1 MTVKPKENRIM
12 LQGKATIELIT
23 RQRWDAQE
31 SKIPGIYIVKKQNL
45 KLSLSKEEFNSYFV
59 EVNV

>member
-23 RQRWDAQE
+23 RQRWDAKE
-31 SKIPGIYIVKKQNL
+31 SKIPGIMKVARQNI
-45 KLSLSKEEFNSYFV
+45 KLSLSTEEFNSYFS
-59 EVNV
+59 EVKV